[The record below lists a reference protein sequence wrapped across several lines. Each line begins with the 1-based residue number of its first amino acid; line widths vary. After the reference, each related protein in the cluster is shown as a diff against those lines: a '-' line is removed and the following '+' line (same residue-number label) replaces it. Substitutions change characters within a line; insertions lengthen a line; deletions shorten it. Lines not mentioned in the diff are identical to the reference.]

1 MSIFVGST
9 EINDI
14 LIGSTRID
22 TIFVGSNKVFIR
34 PLLIDLTVGFRSS
47 TVGSTTTT
55 TTGYTSPSEYPS
67 THIGS
72 ISILNPPLWFGGS
85 TINRITFDTSTN
97 STDRLRFL
105 INDGGHANSDSVF
118 KSIEINGTTFNRSDA
133 DNYTNVNGVIS
144 DWRWENVTNPFGT
157 TGSVNRIRFERDV

>member
-22 TIFVGSNKVFIR
+22 TISVGSNKVFIR
-34 PLLIDLTVGFRSS
+34 PLLIDLTVGFSSS
-47 TVGSTTTT
+47 TVGGTTTT
-55 TTGYTSPSEYPS
+55 TTGYTSSL
-67 THIGS
+67 GS

-85 TINRITFDTSTN
+85 TINRIVWDTATGN
-97 STDRLRFL
+97 PDKFRFL

-118 KSIEINGTTFNRSDA
+118 KSIEVNGTTFNRSDA
-133 DNYTNVNGVIS
+133 DTYTNVNGVIS
-144 DWRWENVTNPFGT
+144 DWSWENVTNPFGT
-157 TGSVNRIRFERDV
+157 TGSVNRIRIERDV